1 MLYGAFVFDKT
12 CIKGGC
18 AIAIPNLFYFYLV
31 CLISC
36 LRGINVE
43 LVSIYPQKQNN
54 NNNNNYRIA
63 ARPKLLLSV

>member
-18 AIAIPNLFYFYLV
+18 AIAIPNLFYFYFV

-36 LRGINVE
+36 L
-43 LVSIYPQKQNN
+43 
-54 NNNNNYRIA
+54 
-63 ARPKLLLSV
+63 